1 MTTLNTDWQLGM
13 MPDFDPIEMKEK
25 IQAEIIRETKGM
37 TGAEVLE
44 FFHKGSQEFQEEMR
58 LRRAERAKSAETSD
72 Q

>member
-44 FFHKGSQEFQEEMR
+44 FFRKGSQEFQEEIR
-58 LRRAERAKSAETSD
+58 LRREEKQKLAEANG
-72 Q
+72 